1 MNVFSF
7 CLYGSNPKY
16 CEGMTRNLRSIQ
28 QRFPDFHVFIYCGRS
43 VPSEYIAVYESFSQ
57 VRIEWVPHDDASL
70 MVWRFFPIDLPEVK
84 CMFVRDAD
92 SRVND
97 RDEWCVR
104 AFMKAEGKWLHI
116 IRDHYW
122 HQTKITG
129 GMWGMKRGASQPCI
143 RQWYEK
149 WIEAKKMGL
158 AKYDDDQKFLQ
169 DMVYPQFKASERLIH
184 SNIVGHVGETIT
196 SIPDELFSDT
206 GFIGN
211 VWDFIE
217 GEERPTMKFTDFP
230 FVKHVLWLQQQDQ
243 FSLISKL
250 TKSLNIHVVKP
261 VAERNALLDS
271 MFAAAYYTGDYVRS
285 LEVLGML
292 NYTHV
297 SAHNIL
303 NSNFIL
309 LKLGKK
315 IVGTTDPERK
325 PEAGEHVV
333 CYGKFPMDVRALP
346 CCNPMYR
353 NAISYNM
360 ISHTVFE
367 SHPCW
372 NAVSRIYVLN
382 LEDRV
387 DRFTEIMAELCAVG
401 APLDRVHHYKAAKK
415 KVTGDELVDAYLGA
429 TQNHFAVVHHFRET
443 PDERRHCLVL
453 EDDFM
458 FTSNVKALQT
468 SLQTFF
474 ERDYDYQVCLLAAS
488 KFHETK
494 PYDDLLR
501 LSYQECTT
509 TAGYLL
515 KRDTCSEVLQCFEE
529 GYAGMLSTRK
539 YTTYVCD
546 RYWAKLQPQN
556 KFFLFDNKLGY
567 QRCSYS
573 SITKT
578 VAGLHFD

>member
-16 CEGMTRNLRSIQ
+16 CEGMTRNLELIR
-28 QRFPDFHVFIYCGRS
+28 QRFPDFYVFLYCSQS
-43 VPSEYIAVYESFSQ
+43 VPLHYVAVYQTYPQ

-70 MVWRFFPIDLPEVK
+70 MVWRFFPIDLPEVN

-104 AFMKAEGKWLHI
+104 AFLQSEDKSLHI

-129 GMWGMKRGASQPCI
+129 GMWGMKRSVSQPSI
-143 RQWYEK
+143 KGLYEE
-149 WIEAKKMGL
+149 WIQTKKMGQ

-169 DMVYPQFKASERLIH
+169 DKVYPCFQPSQRLIH
-184 SNIVGHVGETIT
+184 SNIVGHVGETV
-196 SIPDELFSDT
+196 SPIPDELFSNE

-211 VWDFIE
+211 VWDFYD
-217 GEERPTMKFTDFP
+217 GVEEPTMKFNDFP
-230 FVKHVLWLQQQDQ
+230 LVKHVLWLQRQDQ
-243 FSLISKL
+243 FALVAKV
-250 TKSLNIHVVKP
+250 TKGFDVHSVKP
-261 VAERNALLDS
+261 AADRNLVLDAMFIAAFYMEDYERC
-271 MFAAAYYTGDYVRS
+271 
-285 LEVLGML
+285 LEVLRMFAF
-292 NYTHV
+292 THV
-297 SAHNIL
+297 STHNIQ
-303 NSNFIL
+303 NANFL
-309 LKLGKK
+309 LKKLGKK

-325 PEAGEHVV
+325 PASDEIVV
-333 CYGKFPMDVRALP
+333 CYGKYPMDVRALP

-353 NAISYNM
+353 NSLEYTLLA
-360 ISHTVFE
+360 HTVFE
-367 SHPCW
+367 SNPCW
-372 NAVSRIYVLN
+372 DNVARIYILN

-387 DRFTEIMAELCAVG
+387 DRLTEITAELCAVG
-401 APLDRVHHYKAAKK
+401 APLDRVYHYKATKT
-415 KVTGDELVDAYLGA
+415 KVTGDGTVDAYLGA
-429 TQNHFAVVHHFRET
+429 TKNHLDVVRHFMQT
-443 PDERRHCLVL
+443 PDERDHCLVL

-458 FTSNVKALQT
+458 FLSNTKAVQT

-474 ERDYDYQVCLLAAS
+474 ERDYDYHVCLLAAS
-488 KFHETK
+488 KFYETK
-494 PYDDLLR
+494 PHDDLLR

-515 KRDTCSEVLQCFEE
+515 KRQTCGAVLECFQE
-529 GYAGMLSTRK
+529 GYDGMLRTRN

-546 RYWAKLQPQN
+546 RYWAKLQPQH
-556 KFFLFDNKLGY
+556 KFFMFDEKLGY